1 MADAEMKDI
10 SKEETKVAA
19 PEEQEP
25 NDQFYGKCQPK
36 LLTNPLSELKKNLV
50 LLEKAA
56 RDKDHKM
63 VATLTK

>member
-25 NDQFYGKCQPK
+25 NDQFY
-36 LLTNPLSELKKNLV
+36 ELKKNLV